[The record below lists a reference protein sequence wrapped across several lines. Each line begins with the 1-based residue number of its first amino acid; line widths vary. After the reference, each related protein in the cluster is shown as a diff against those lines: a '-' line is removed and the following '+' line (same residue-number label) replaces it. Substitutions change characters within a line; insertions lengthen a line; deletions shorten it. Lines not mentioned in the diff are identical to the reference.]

1 MIYTE
6 LLEEINKLSSQIRK
20 MIEMTRSKRPKKVF
34 NMIVRCE
41 EDDYNR
47 DLDTIFGSYSRYI
60 CQATTEYLPSIMK
73 KAEEHY
79 QADLKARKEELE
91 NLSLQLIKRHE

>member
-6 LLEEINKLSSQIRK
+6 LLEEINKLSSQICK
-20 MIEMTRSKRPKKVF
+20 MIKMTRSKCPKKVF

-41 EDDYNR
+41 EDDYNK
-47 DLDTIFGSYSRYI
+47 DLDMIFSSYSQYI

-91 NLSLQLIKRHE
+91 NLSLQLTKRHE

>member
-6 LLEEINKLSSQIRK
+6 LLEEINKVSSQIRK
-20 MIEMTRSKRPKKVF
+20 MIEMTRSKHPKKVS
-34 NMIVRCE
+34 NMIVRYE
-41 EDDYNR
+41 EDGYNR

-60 CQATTEYLPSIMK
+60 CQAATEYLPSIMK

-91 NLSLQLIKRHE
+91 NLSLQLTERHE